1 MGMQISVVI
10 PTFNRLPTLVRAIDS
25 VIGQTSPVDEIIVVD
40 DGSNDGTE
48 IEIRENYPQVK
59 FIYQSNQG
67 VSAARNK
74 GIKQAQ
80 YPWIALLDSDD
91 SWLPNNIEK
100 IRQAQLENPGYH
112 LFHSDEIWVR
122 NGLRVNAMN
131 KHAKSG
137 GWIFEKCL
145 PLCVISPSAVV
156 ISRELLDETGLFD
169 ETLPAC
175 EDYDLWLR
183 ICHQHP
189 VYYIDQP
196 LITKYGGHSDQ
207 LSNRY
212 WGMDRFRIRALRKLL
227 EQDLLSDE
235 YRLSAENML
244 EKKLNILLRGAYKH
258 DNQSI
263 IEEFLPLLE
272 RLNPA
277 C

>member
-1 MGMQISVVI
+1 MQISVVI
-10 PTFNRLPTLVRAIDS
+10 PTFNRLPKLIRAIDS
-25 VIGQTSPVDEIIVVD
+25 IIGQTSPIDEIIVVD
-40 DGSNDGTE
+40 DGSDDGTE
-48 IEIRENYPQVK
+48 TQIRDKFPQVK
-59 FIYQSNQG
+59 FIYQANQG

-91 SWLPNNIEK
+91 SWLPDKIKK
-100 IRQAQLENPGYH
+100 IRQAQKQNPDYL

-122 NGLRVNAMN
+122 NGTRVNSMN

-145 PLCVISPSAVV
+145 PLCVISPSAAV
-156 ISRELLDETGLFD
+156 IQRELFDKTGLFD
-169 ETLPAC
+169 KTLPAC

-189 VYYIDQP
+189 VFYIDQP
-196 LITKYGGHSDQ
+196 LINKYGGHSDQ

-227 EQDLLSDE
+227 DQDSLGKE
-235 YRLSAENML
+235 NRLSAEKML
-244 EKKLNILLRGAYKH
+244 EKKLNILLKGAYKH

-272 RLNPA
+272 ELNPA